1 MNRLNSSVYK
11 FTLKK
16 LNFFPNSIPS
26 LTYSYDVYAYV
37 LQRTSNWDQ
46 PPSPRPPPLPHP
58 TNNVAEFRLSTLYNV
73 GVGGGERLPG
83 FLSKKLA
90 LFYESP
96 KKLQIIT
103 NNSASL

>member
-16 LNFFPNSIPS
+16 LNFFPNSIRS

-46 PPSPRPPPLPHP
+46 PPSPPPHHP

-83 FLSKKLA
+83 FFSK
-90 LFYESP
+90 
-96 KKLQIIT
+96 
-103 NNSASL
+103 N